1 LESVTHAA
9 IGGGENVMTTEAEQI
24 SGRPISSG
32 PGMHPKRRLRNYL
45 LVPSF
50 QLKYTAMV
58 VGVTVIVASVL
69 GVLAYKYS
77 QGQTEMLSMNRM
89 AAQGSSITEEFV
101 RDLER
106 YSEAAD
112 RRVAA
117 SIAVGVLLLALALGL
132 TGIVVTHKLVGP
144 AFRMKMLLREVRDGR
159 LVVRGRLRKGDELQ
173 DIFEAFQE
181 MIVSL
186 RSAQEQ
192 EIALLEAAIERARAA
207 GIPTEA
213 IADIESVRDRM
224 RAALD

>member
-1 LESVTHAA
+1 MTIEVESISDSPVS
-9 IGGGENVMTTEAEQI
+9 GG
-24 SGRPISSG
+24 PSS
-32 PGMHPKRRLRNYL
+32 HPKRRWRNYL

-58 VGVTVIVASVL
+58 VGVTVVVASVL
-69 GVLAYKYS
+69 GYHAYQYS
-77 QGQTEMLSMNRM
+77 RGQTELVAMNRM
-89 AAQGSSITEEFV
+89 AAKAANGSAITDDIV
-101 RDLER
+101 RDLES

-112 RRVAA
+112 RKVAL
-117 SIAVGVLLLALALGL
+117 SIVLGVLLLALALGA
-132 TGIVVTHKLVGP
+132 TGIIVTHRLVGP
-144 AFRMKMLLREVRDGR
+144 AYRLKRLLRDVRDGR

-186 RSAQEQ
+186 RSGQERQ
-192 EIALLEAAIERARAA
+192 IAMLEAAIERARVA
-207 GIPTEA
+207 GVPADA

>member
-1 LESVTHAA
+1 
-9 IGGGENVMTTEAEQI
+9 MTTEVESI
-24 SGRPISSG
+24 SGRPLSGGPSS
-32 PGMHPKRRLRNYL
+32 HPKRRWRNYL

-58 VGVTVIVASVL
+58 VGVTVVVASVL
-69 GVLAYKYS
+69 GIQAYNYS
-77 QGQTEMLSMNRM
+77 RGQTELLSMNRM
-89 AAQGSSITEEFV
+89 AAKGTAITEEFV
-101 RDLER
+101 KDLES

-112 RRVAA
+112 RKVAL
-117 SIAVGVLLLALALGL
+117 SIVFGVLLLAVALGA
-132 TGIVVTHKLVGP
+132 TGIVVTHRLVGP
-144 AFRMKMLLREVRDGR
+144 AYRLKQLLRDVRDGR

-186 RSAQEQ
+186 RSAQEK
-192 EIALLEAAIERARAA
+192 EIALLEAAIERAKAA
-207 GIPTEA
+207 GVPPDA

>member
-1 LESVTHAA
+1 
-9 IGGGENVMTTEAEQI
+9 MTTDAEQL
-24 SGRPISSG
+24 SGRPLSGG

-69 GVLAYKYS
+69 GILAYKYS

-106 YSEAAD
+106 YSEQAD
-112 RRVAA
+112 RRVAL
-117 SIAVGVLLLALALGL
+117 SIAGAVLLLALALAA
-132 TGIVVTHKLVGP
+132 TGIVVTHRLVGP
-144 AFRMKMLLREVRDGR
+144 AYRLKMLLREVRDGR
-159 LVVRGRLRKGDELQ
+159 LVIRGRLRKGDELQ

-181 MIVSL
+181 MILSL
-186 RSAQEQ
+186 RAAQEQ
-192 EIALLEAAIERARAA
+192 EIALLEAAIERAKTA
-207 GIPTEA
+207 GVPREA
-213 IADIESVRDRM
+213 IADVESVRDRM
-224 RAALD
+224 RASLD

>member
-1 LESVTHAA
+1 MTSEVES
-9 IGGGENVMTTEAEQI
+9 I
-24 SGRPISSG
+24 SGRPLSGG

-69 GVLAYKYS
+69 GILAFQYS
-77 QGQTEMLSMNRM
+77 RGQTEMLSMNRM

-112 RRVAA
+112 RRVAL
-117 SIAVGVLLLALALGL
+117 SIIGGVLLLALALAG
-132 TGIVVTHKLVGP
+132 TGIVVTHRLVGP
-144 AFRMKMLLREVRDGR
+144 AFRLKMLLREVRDGR

-181 MIVSL
+181 MILSL
-186 RSAQEQ
+186 RAAQEQ
-192 EIALLEAAIERARAA
+192 EIALLEAAIERAKTA
-207 GIPTEA
+207 GVPKDA